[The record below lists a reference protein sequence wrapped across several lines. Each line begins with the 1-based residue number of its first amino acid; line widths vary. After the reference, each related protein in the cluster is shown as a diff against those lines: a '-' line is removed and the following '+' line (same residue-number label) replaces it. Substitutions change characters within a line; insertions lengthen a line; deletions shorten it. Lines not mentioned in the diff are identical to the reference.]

1 MILGIGIDLVQLRD
15 IFTGGIEHYKTLIL
29 NEEEIK
35 LCENIPS
42 IEGQAMFIAGRYAA
56 KEAVFKALRKY
67 NMNID
72 YHDVSVLN
80 QDDGFTYIKTD
91 ILDTEGE
98 IHLTMTHTDEYALAY
113 VVIEEIK

>member
-15 IFTGGIEHYKTLIL
+15 IFTGTVEHYKELIL

-56 KEAVFKALRKY
+56 KEAIFKALRKY
-67 NMNID
+67 NKNLN
-72 YHDVSVLN
+72 YHDFAVLN
-80 QDDGFTYIKTD
+80 KKDGYTYVETNYP
-91 ILDTEGE
+91 LEGT

-113 VVIEEIK
+113 VVIEK

>member
-15 IFTGGIEHYKTLIL
+15 IFTGTVEHYKELIL
-29 NEEEIK
+29 SEEEVK

-56 KEAVFKALRKY
+56 KEAIFKALRKY
-67 NMNID
+67 NKNLN
-72 YHDVSVLN
+72 YHDFAILN
-80 QDDGFTYIKTD
+80 KKDGYTYVETNYP
-91 ILDTEGE
+91 LEGT

-113 VVIEEIK
+113 VVIEK

>member
-15 IFTGGIEHYKTLIL
+15 IFTGTLEHYKELIL
-29 NEEEIK
+29 SEEEVK

-56 KEAVFKALRKY
+56 KEAIFKALRKY
-67 NMNID
+67 NKNLN
-72 YHDVSVLN
+72 YHDFAILN
-80 QDDGFTYIKTD
+80 KKDGYTYVETNYP
-91 ILDTEGE
+91 LEGT

-113 VVIEEIK
+113 VVIEK